1 MNDLEER
8 LRRAQRPADAE
19 ERLRRALRP
28 VDAPEGFTE
37 RLMSALQAHEPR
49 AVVAVVPAAATRA
62 TPRRFWMPAAMA
74 ASLLAAVLLGQYN
87 ARLRDGARV
96 ARENAAGIA
105 ASRELMQALRVTSQK
120 LDLAYQAVT
129 NPPAAGDEENRS

>member
-8 LRRAQRPADAE
+8 LRRAPRPEDAE

-37 RLMSALQAHEPR
+37 RLMSALQAREPR
-49 AVVAVVPAAATRA
+49 AVVAVVPTAARP

-87 ARLRDGARV
+87 AQLRDEARV
-96 ARENAAGIA
+96 ARENAAGLA

-120 LDLAYQAVT
+120 LDIAYQAVT
-129 NPPAAGDEENRS
+129 KPPVTGAEENRS